1 MATIPRRTSGLPRR
15 LPDKKQCHIGEW
27 FMTDMAELKK
37 RKEALNLAIVYVDP
51 DAFIANF
58 TGWLEITAFITA
70 QRVGLA
76 RMPDDGITPA
86 LSEEQLKRADVQ
98 NVGNDAIFAFCMTAA
113 LKGDKAAVD
122 KVEAALV
129 ESLGEEFPGSSGLL
143 HFRATIETPVTLED
157 FVGQAGKKLL
167 LGDIPPPPLRAKEN
181 WSTGLR
187 FFEKARKSNFVHEI
201 MYPLAKWTR
210 ERWTETLEKGVAFLQ
225 HIEDN
230 VPVLRETLE
239 DTRNDQPFI
248 ANSLLKLAPAVDME
262 LDDEYQGFLRSLA
275 RRI

>member
-1 MATIPRRTSGLPRR
+1 
-15 LPDKKQCHIGEW
+15 
-27 FMTDMAELKK
+27 MTDMAELKK

-70 QRVGLA
+70 QRAGLA

-210 ERWTETLEKGVAFLQ
+210 ERWTETLEKGVVFLQ

-248 ANSLLKLAPAVDME
+248 ANSLLKLAPAVDMD

>member
-1 MATIPRRTSGLPRR
+1 
-15 LPDKKQCHIGEW
+15 
-27 FMTDMAELKK
+27 MTDMAELKK

-70 QRVGLA
+70 QRAGLA

-201 MYPLAKWTR
+201 MYPLARWTR
-210 ERWTETLEKGVAFLQ
+210 ERWTETLDKGVAFLQ

-262 LDDEYQGFLRSLA
+262 LNDEYQGFLRSLA

>member
-1 MATIPRRTSGLPRR
+1 
-15 LPDKKQCHIGEW
+15 
-27 FMTDMAELKK
+27 MTDMAELKK

-58 TGWLEITAFITA
+58 MGWLEITAFITA
-70 QRVGLA
+70 QRAGLA
-76 RMPDDGITPA
+76 RIPDDGITPG
-86 LSEEQLKRADVQ
+86 LSEDQLKRADVQ
-98 NVGNDAIFAFCMTAA
+98 NVGDDAIFAFCMTAA

-122 KVEAALV
+122 KVEAALT
-129 ESLGEEFPGSSGLL
+129 ESLGKDFPGSTALWT
-143 HFRATIETPVTLED
+143 FRSPIDSPISLED
-157 FVGQAGKKLL
+157 FVGQAAQKMLI
-167 LGDIPPPPLRAKEN
+167 GDIPPPPMRAKEN
-181 WSTGLR
+181 WNAGLR

-201 MYPLAKWTR
+201 MYPLAGWTR

-239 DTRNDQPFI
+239 DTRNDQSFI

-262 LDDEYQGFLRSLA
+262 LNDEYQGFLRSLA

>member
-1 MATIPRRTSGLPRR
+1 
-15 LPDKKQCHIGEW
+15 
-27 FMTDMAELKK
+27 MTDMAELKK

-70 QRVGLA
+70 QRAGLA
-76 RMPDDGITPA
+76 RMPDDGITPV

-98 NVGNDAIFAFCMTAA
+98 NVGNDAIFAFCMPAA